1 MIDEFFVVAGR
12 KWRRDIPCMR
22 ARRKIKTVDIEWNE
36 GGCDYHEFAAALDCE
51 AMHAE
56 LLAIWKR
63 CKPQCD
69 RRASFSHGSVGS
81 YLGYVPHE
89 AGIEAMQVIRRYYA
103 AALDTLQRRE
113 SAT

>member
-1 MIDEFFVVAGR
+1 M
-12 KWRRDIPCMR
+12 C
-22 ARRKIKTVDIEWNE
+22 IEWNDC
-36 GGCDYHEFAAALDCE
+36 GLGDYIAFKSALDSD
-51 AMHAE
+51 AMCAE
-56 LLAIWKR
+56 LLGIWKR

-69 RRASFSHGSVGS
+69 RRASFSHGSVGG